1 MSIGSA
7 PSDRPRTVCRLV
19 NKEWIVSGDPF
30 ILSRVESIFPL
41 SRRSKE
47 GAYVAIPAGPEQC
60 RDLLWFKQ
68 RYPIE
73 VDQERFLRSSA
84 AKYMLRQQQ
93 AESILSGNYT
103 PSVVEFA
110 RGQSPRPY
118 QQVAADLWRSVHGL
132 LLADE
137 VGLGKAQPLDCKVL
151 TVSGWKRMGDI
162 KVGDVVVDP
171 DGGTGVVTGVF
182 DRGVKEVFRV
192 VTNDGRATKCCDEH
206 LWHVQTAND
215 RNRKSSRVVQL
226 SEIRKKLFRTSSG
239 QRMAQW
245 FLPLCQA
252 YDGLRLPESQ
262 PALKSIKPYVLG
274 ALIGDGNI
282 KGNSIGISCYD
293 DSVRRVFASQ
303 LPTGVSLQ
311 KVNPDKH
318 DYRISNPYGLSFN
331 PLVVD
336 CRTVGIAGM
345 KSWEKRLPMCVFAM
359 SKEDRLEVLRG
370 LMDTDGTIGKHG
382 NPITFTTTS
391 VGLAN
396 DVRRLVESLG
406 GFASLGSRITQFTYN
421 GVKKDGRRSYTLN
434 IRIAECPFHCE
445 KKKSRFKMP
454 YMARSIVAVESCGS
468 EPVRCISVSTKRH
481 LYITDGHIVTH
492 NTITGITALTDPHL
506 RPACVVVPVHLAIQ
520 WKNQLKRFVPSF
532 STHIVKTTAPYS
544 LELIADCPACGA
556 VVDTVADT
564 RPLTPSCPVCKTRLP
579 SGIRKRPPDVT
590 IISYS
595 KLIQWP
601 DQINRVCRSVIYDEA
616 HALRSGD
623 KTDRWKAARRISR
636 AMEYR
641 LLMTA
646 TPLFNMGG
654 EAFNIIE
661 CANPGFLGEKT
672 TFQENWCQYAAT
684 SKEPPLRDPEA
695 FGSYLRSQRVMLRR
709 TAVEVGIPVHDCEI
723 IHQTVDADEKVFE
736 DASTRAEELAKHL
749 LEDSNRNRGVDT
761 MEFDSVL
768 RQATGLAKVD
778 AVVAFTE
785 MLLEQ
790 DESVVLFAW
799 HRAVHQIL
807 YERLKAWSPVM
818 YTGSENAE
826 QKAAAVHRFQ
836 TRDSKVILVSLRAGE
851 GLDGLQHAS
860 CTAVIAELDWTWS
873 VAKQNIG
880 RIARDGQTRPCRAYF
895 LVSEYGSDPVVS
907 QVLGLKKDQLN
918 GLIGDRPSGP
928 VKAFDSSAAIKSLAE
943 KYLRQK
949 RRA

>member
-19 NKEWIVSGDPF
+19 NKEWLVSGDPF
-30 ILSRVESIFPL
+30 ILSRVESVFPL

-93 AESILSGNYT
+93 AESILSGNYS

-137 VGLGKAQPLDCKVL
+137 VGMGKTL
-151 TVSGWKRMGDI
+151 VS
-162 KVGDVVVDP
+162 
-171 DGGTGVVTGVF
+171 
-182 DRGVKEVFRV
+182 
-192 VTNDGRATKCCDEH
+192 
-206 LWHVQTAND
+206 
-215 RNRKSSRVVQL
+215 
-226 SEIRKKLFRTSSG
+226 
-239 QRMAQW
+239 
-245 FLPLCQA
+245 
-252 YDGLRLPESQ
+252 
-262 PALKSIKPYVLG
+262 
-274 ALIGDGNI
+274 
-282 KGNSIGISCYD
+282 
-293 DSVRRVFASQ
+293 
-303 LPTGVSLQ
+303 
-311 KVNPDKH
+311 
-318 DYRISNPYGLSFN
+318 
-331 PLVVD
+331 
-336 CRTVGIAGM
+336 
-345 KSWEKRLPMCVFAM
+345 
-359 SKEDRLEVLRG
+359 
-370 LMDTDGTIGKHG
+370 
-382 NPITFTTTS
+382 
-391 VGLAN
+391 
-396 DVRRLVESLG
+396 
-406 GFASLGSRITQFTYN
+406 
-421 GVKKDGRRSYTLN
+421 
-434 IRIAECPFHCE
+434 
-445 KKKSRFKMP
+445 
-454 YMARSIVAVESCGS
+454 
-468 EPVRCISVSTKRH
+468 
-481 LYITDGHIVTH
+481 
-492 NTITGITALTDPHL
+492 ITALTDPNL

-532 STHIVKTTAPYS
+532 STHIVRTTAPYS

-595 KLIQWP
+595 KLLQWP
-601 DQINRVCRSVIYDEA
+601 DHINRVCRSVIYDEA
-616 HALRSGD
+616 HALRSGE

-661 CANPGFLGEKT
+661 CANPGFLGDKV

-851 GLDGLQHAS
+851 GLDGLQFAS